1 MIWKW
6 GNNFCHFF
14 LLFIYCKAGRVT
26 CPDGI
31 VAPQMRKG
39 FLCLC
44 ARCSFYCR
52 PTILLLGEGSAR
64 STFRIETG
72 IGVARYLVALDVG
85 TRERALLH
93 WGNVTENNFSILGK
107 VGDDKENDTAF
118 HLTGH
123 GWKHGLFVPVV
134 VLVEIIRYNVTDA
147 VQLCSLDFV
156 L

>member
-1 MIWKW
+1 MCFSDMDVMLLLNVDVI
-6 GNNFCHFF
+6 NVFF
-14 LLFIYCKAGRVT
+14 SGISDLKVRKLFLSFFVLFIYCKAGRVT

-31 VAPQMRKG
+31 VARQMRKG

-52 PTILLLGEGSAR
+52 PTIILLGEGSAR

-118 HLTGH
+118 HLAGH
-123 GWKHGLFVPVV
+123 G
-134 VLVEIIRYNVTDA
+134 
-147 VQLCSLDFV
+147 
-156 L
+156 